1 MAEAMDSMTAFENLP
16 YWDHLTGEERSLVA
30 RSERTAFF
38 PRGSMVHGA
47 EECLGLI
54 VVQSGRL
61 RAYLLSEEG
70 REVTIF
76 RVEEG
81 ESCVLSA
88 SCVISQ
94 ITFDTHLTA
103 EEDTRL
109 LVLPAGVF
117 QQLTQ
122 ENIYI
127 RCFLFEMATER
138 FSEVMWVM
146 QQILFLGFDRR
157 LALLL
162 AEHVRASGQT
172 TLRRTHEELARDLG
186 SAREVVTR
194 MLRRFADEG
203 LVELRRG
210 AVEVKDFAGL
220 ERIAGAAPGRP

>member
-1 MAEAMDSMTAFENLP
+1 MTEFEKLP
-16 YWDHLTGEERSLVA
+16 YWDHLTGEERALAAQSA
-30 RSERTAFF
+30 REVSF
-38 PRGSMVHGA
+38 PKGAMVHGA
-47 EECLGLI
+47 EGCLGL
-54 VVQSGRL
+54 VLVKSGRL

-76 RVEEG
+76 RVEKG

-94 ITFDTHLTA
+94 ITFETHLTA

-109 LVLPAGVF
+109 LVLPSGVF
-117 QQLTQ
+117 QRLTQ

-127 RCFLFEMATER
+127 RCFLFEMAAER

-146 QQILFLGFDRR
+146 QQVLFLGIDQR

-162 AEHVRASGQT
+162 AEHVRTTGQGV
-172 TLRRTHEELARDLG
+172 LRRTHEELARDLG

-194 MLRRFADEG
+194 MLRRFAEEG

-210 AVEVKDFAGL
+210 TVTVRDLRGL
-220 ERIAGAAPGRP
+220 EQIAGQARGSI

>member
-1 MAEAMDSMTAFENLP
+1 MANFWDLP
-16 YWDHLTGEERSLVA
+16 YWEHLTGEERGWVEQSSREV
-30 RSERTAFF
+30 FF
-38 PRGSMVHGA
+38 PKGAAVHGM
-47 EECLGLI
+47 EECLGL
-54 VVQSGRL
+54 VLVQTGRL

-76 RVEEG
+76 RVERG

-109 LVLPAGVF
+109 LVLPAGIF
-117 QQLTQ
+117 QRLTE

-146 QQILFLGFDRR
+146 QQILFLGFDQR

-162 AEHVRASGQT
+162 TEYVRDSREEV
-172 TLRRTHEELARDLG
+172 LRRTHEEIARDMG

-194 MLRRFADEG
+194 MLRRFADDG
-203 LVELRRG
+203 LVELGRG
-210 AVEVKDFAGL
+210 AVRIKNLREL
-220 ERIAGAAPGRP
+220 ERVAGTGPVKKLHTL